1 MVEWIKKLFYRYMMK
16 LLFSHNKKRKSY
28 HVTTWMDL
36 EGIMLSDISDKD
48 KYYMILFTCGIEK
61 KKKKMKLINTE
72 N

>member
-16 LLFSHNKKRKSY
+16 LLFGQNKKRKSY

-48 KYYMILFTCGIEK
+48 KYYMILFTCGI